1 MMKILVFTNLYPNTL
16 EPDFGIFIR
25 NRTIALRQKE
35 KVDIKVVAPVPWFP
49 PVNISARWYRF
60 SQIPLRET
68 IDGIEV
74 FHPRYL
80 VTPKIG
86 MSLYGHS
93 MFLGVGRLIRRIR
106 ENFAF
111 DLIDAHFLYPD
122 GFAACLLGRH
132 LHCPVVLTARG
143 SDVTSY
149 LQMPRIKTLVA
160 RPLQQADRLIA
171 VSNSLRDQMVV
182 HGAIPEKISVIP
194 NGIDPTLFFR
204 KDPALVRRQLG
215 LRDDEKII
223 LTVCSLVEL
232 KGVDLLIEAVAR
244 LRANTSWPVR
254 LLVVGKGPEED
265 RLGMLIKRL
274 ALEDCVRLVGSIANR
289 ELVDWY
295 NAADLFF
302 LGSSREGW
310 PNVVCEALACGTPV
324 VATAVNGIP
333 EILDS
338 EDMGIM
344 VERTPEAFA
353 TGIEQAFARSWDRE
367 RIAERGQER
376 TWQKVAGEVH
386 DLFATVL
393 NHAQN

>member
-1 MMKILVFTNLYPNTL
+1 MMKVLVFTNLYPNAL

-25 NRTIALRQKE
+25 NRTIALRQQD

-80 VTPKIG
+80 VTPKVG
-86 MSLYGHS
+86 MSLYGYS
-93 MFLGVGRLIRRIR
+93 MFLGVRRLIGRMR

-132 LHCPVVLTARG
+132 LNCPVVLTARG

-149 LQMPRIKTLVA
+149 LQMPRIRTLVA
-160 RPLQQADRLIA
+160 RSLQQADRLIA
-171 VSNSLRDQMVV
+171 VSNSLRDQMVA
-182 HGAIPEKISVIP
+182 HGAMPEKIAVIP
-194 NGIDPTLFFR
+194 NGIDPSLFFR
-204 KDPALVRRQLG
+204 KDAARARRQLG
-215 LRDDEKII
+215 LREDAKII

-244 LRANTSWPVR
+244 LRADSSWPVR
-254 LLVVGKGPEED
+254 LVVIGKGPEED
-265 RLGMLIKRL
+265 RLRMLIKRL
-274 ALEDCVRLVGSIANR
+274 ALEDCVRLVGSVANR

-338 EDMGIM
+338 EELGIM
-344 VERTPEAFA
+344 VERTPEAFVR
-353 TGIEQAFARSWDRE
+353 GIEQAFARSWDRGK
-367 RIAERGQER
+367 IAERGQGR

-386 DLFATVL
+386 KLFATVL
-393 NHAQN
+393 SHAHD